1 MEDATI
7 FLNYINDH
15 YKVVGDTLRILAA
28 QRHQKFD
35 EDGFHTCIIRCYD
48 AIKKKG
54 CLNDKSPYGI
64 TSYLIKSYFNYV
76 LEEKRSAKNKKRDQN
91 YDDDNIGELQEEW
104 SQKNQVDAK
113 QKILGDMFRD
123 YAVLYIMFAV
133 EANFD
138 SESFYLFKIKQLQPG
153 MTYKKLSDM
162 TKMKGVRQKVV
173 TVKKWVQQHIT
184 KEDIRKS
191 FYEDYGDLL

>member
-7 FLNYINDH
+7 FINYINDN
-15 YKVVGDTLRILAA
+15 YDKVGGTLKILCS
-28 QRHQKFD
+28 QRHQRFD
-35 EDGFHTCIIRCYD
+35 EDAYHESILRCHK
-48 AIKKKG
+48 AITKKG
-54 CLNDKSPYGI
+54 KLDDKSPYGI
-64 TSYLIKSYFNYV
+64 TSYLIRSYFNLV
-76 LEEKRSAKNKKRDQN
+76 LENKRACVNSKRDMN

-104 SQKNQVDAK
+104 SLKNQVDAK

-153 MTYKKLSDM
+153 MTYKKLSEL
-162 TKMKGVRQKVV
+162 TQMKGVRQKVV